1 MLRMKTVLLGN
12 GPELVVGNLD
22 VLDCRP
28 GLADHTGDSVVED
41 ELGEHLH
48 VDVHVQVSHGSV
60 EPGRKPGIRQYQ
72 SYLFIP
78 DLSPLCRSR
87 LVEEWSRL

>member
-72 SYLFIP
+72 TYLIQISHLCVGP
-78 DLSPLCRSR
+78 DSWRSGPGP
-87 LVEEWSRL
+87 S